1 MNVLIIDDE
10 VRLTEALSQILEM
23 HNYSVKGVC
32 TSTEGLDEA
41 LSGRYD
47 IILLDVMLPVMD
59 GFEVL
64 KRIREEGINTPVL
77 MLTAKDSISD
87 KVQGLDLGADDYL
100 TKPFLTE
107 ELLARMRAV
116 ARRQQGVTVDKYM
129 TFGDL
134 ELNISV
140 LELICGEMSVKL
152 SKKEFGIMEMLIR
165 ANGRLQNK
173 EQIINKIWG
182 YDSEAEYNNVEV
194 YISFLRKK
202 LEYIKS
208 RTVIRTM
215 RGVGYYLYTESL

>member
-10 VRLTEALSQILEM
+10 VRLTEALSQILSM
-23 HNYSVKGVC
+23 HNYEVKGVC

-47 IILLDVMLPVMD
+47 IILLDIMLPEMD

-64 KRIREEGINTPVL
+64 KRIRDNGINTPVL
-77 MLTAKDSISD
+77 LLTAKDSISD
-87 KVQGLDLGADDYL
+87 KVNGLDLGADDYL

-116 ARRQQGVTVDKYM
+116 SRRQQGVTIDKCM

-140 LELICGEMSVKL
+140 LELTCEGRAVKL
-152 SKKEFGIMEMLIR
+152 SKKEYGIMEMLIR
-165 ANGRLQNK
+165 ANGRLQSK
-173 EQIINKIWG
+173 EQIISKIWG
-182 YDSEAEYNNVEV
+182 FDTDAEYNNVEV
-194 YISFLRKK
+194 YISFLRKR

-208 RTVIRTM
+208 KTAIKTA
-215 RGVGYYLYTESL
+215 RGVGYYLAMEAQ